1 MNHVA
6 MSWEA
11 EIVCEACETTHVLNA
26 ELKPRTFAY
35 ECPST
40 GDRVDMR
47 FRDPSRTSAWV
58 EVESAS
64 EAAVGVIDA
73 QTQGT
78 LEI

>member
-1 MNHVA
+1 M
-6 MSWEA
+6 
-11 EIVCEACETTHVLNA
+11 
-26 ELKPRTFAY
+26 KPRTFAY